1 MKLVAPSYY
10 ERFRCKGK
18 ECKNNCCIGWEID
31 IDGRTLERYGTL
43 RGDIGEKISKS
54 IVKSGDVSHFC
65 LLHNGRCPHL
75 NSDNLCNI
83 ILELG
88 EEYLSDICREH
99 PRYYI
104 TLGDTVFGGVGLSCE
119 AAAELILSEKTQH
132 GYAEYRAEGFEPEEC
147 DGELLKI
154 VLSYKDKLLERV
166 ETAESLY
173 DLLSGAVRVALRLQ
187 GEIDGVKTD
196 LNTVTCP
203 KNADFLS
210 EIARIFS
217 SLEYM
222 KDTLPEIIQSALSY
236 AKGKVA
242 SAPKHE
248 SNTEASAG
256 NDLALTNTE
265 RLLSVDGESSADMG
279 SSPRDYPE
287 LVSNTEV
294 SLQGT
299 DEQRKKAEGSLKG
312 TAELY
317 RPFKNLFVYFIDRY
331 LLGAVCDGDGLG
343 AIWFACVS
351 TYLLSLISFDER
363 LDYNGLLRLAVQYS
377 EEIEYC
383 EDNVAAIKEAMTPE
397 LLSHFL
403 TLR

>member
-31 IDGRTLERYGTL
+31 IDKRTLERYGTL
-43 RGDIGEKISKS
+43 RGEIGEKISKS

-65 LLHNGRCPHL
+65 LLHNEKCPHL

-173 DLLSGAVRVALRLQ
+173 DLLSRAVRVALRLQ

-196 LNTVTCP
+196 LNAFTCP

-222 KDTLPEIIQSALSY
+222 KDTLPEIIQSTLSY
-236 AKGKVA
+236 AKENSA
-242 SAPKHE
+242 SDKKSE
-248 SNTEASAG
+248 SISNASLNNG
-256 NDLALTNTE
+256 LLLTST
-265 RLLSVDGESSADMG
+265 
-279 SSPRDYPE
+279 
-287 LVSNTEV
+287 
-294 SLQGT
+294 
-299 DEQRKKAEGSLKG
+299 EGSLG
-312 TAELY
+312 SGGELY
-317 RPFKNLFVYFIDRY
+317 RPLKNLFLYFIDRY
-331 LLGAVCDGDGLG
+331 LLGAVCDGDGLC

-351 TYLLSLISFDER
+351 TYLLSLITSAER

-397 LLSHFL
+397 LLSYFL
-403 TLR
+403 NLR